1 MIDTRIT
8 AYLDERDIPYR
19 VLMQSREAVSIE
31 DAAKLR
37 GIETHKMVKTLLLRD
52 MDNQLVLTC
61 CQGNKQVDP
70 KKVRALLN
78 TRRMTC
84 VSSEQVEALTGFAIG
99 TVTPLLLK
107 NPMPII
113 FDNELKQNTLV
124 TISSGQRIAGLEI
137 ALSDLVA
144 HCSPQ
149 WSDITR

>member
-52 MDNQLVLTC
+52 MDNQLALAC

-70 KKVRALLN
+70 KKS
-78 TRRMTC
+78 TRFIEY
-84 VSSEQVEALTGFAIG
+84 SS
-99 TVTPLLLK
+99 
-107 NPMPII
+107 N
-113 FDNELKQNTLV
+113 
-124 TISSGQRIAGLEI
+124 
-137 ALSDLVA
+137 DL
-144 HCSPQ
+144 CFQ
-149 WSDITR
+149 